1 MKIAIV
7 TGASSG
13 IGREFVKQMGHFYRN
28 LDEIWVIARR
38 EHRLQ
43 ELNQLSQVPIR
54 ILEGDLLCEDIYGKL
69 EKMLMEEAPD
79 VRMLVNGAGFGK
91 SGTVEEILREDKKSQ
106 LEMIGLNCTA
116 LSRMTFCCLP
126 YLSGGSRIIQ
136 MASAAAFSP
145 QPAFAVY
152 AATKAYVLSFSRSLG
167 AELRS
172 RGIYVTAVCP
182 GPVDTEFFQVS
193 GELENPLKKL
203 VKARPR
209 GVVRK
214 ALMDSRA
221 GKDISVYGLPMKCAH
236 LAAKL
241 CPHRLILRLMKPG
254 SRTRQTNGGE
264 QP

>member
-13 IGREFVKQMGHFYRN
+13 IGKEFVKQMGHFYQN

-43 ELNQLSQVPIR
+43 ELNQLSTVPIR
-54 ILEGDLLCEDIYGKL
+54 ILEGDLLGDYIYERL
-69 EKMLMEEAPD
+69 EKLLKEETPD
-79 VRMLVNGAGFGK
+79 IRMLVNGAGFGK
-91 SGTVEEILREDKKSQ
+91 SGTVEEILRENRDAQ
-106 LEMIGLNCTA
+106 LEMIDLNCTA
-116 LSRMTFCCLP
+116 LSRITFCCLP
-126 YLSGGSRIIQ
+126 YLSKGSRIIQ

-145 QPAFAVY
+145 QPSFAVY

-167 AELRS
+167 AELGS

-182 GPVDTEFFQVS
+182 GPVDTEFFQIS

-203 VKARPR
+203 VRVKAA

-214 ALMDSRA
+214 ALLDSRA

-236 LAAKL
+236 IASKL
-241 CPHRLILRLMKPG
+241 IPHHWIVNFMK
-254 SRTRQTNGGE
+254 R
-264 QP
+264 

>member
-13 IGREFVKQMGHFYRN
+13 IGREFVKQIGHFYQN

-43 ELNQLSQVPIR
+43 ELNQLSSVPIR
-54 ILEGDLLCEDIYGKL
+54 ILEGDLLHDHIYETL
-69 EKMLMEEAPD
+69 EKMLQEETPD
-79 VRMLVNGAGFGK
+79 IRMLVNGAGFGK
-91 SGTVEEILREDKKSQ
+91 SGTVEEILHENKAAQ

-126 YLSGGSRIIQ
+126 YLSGGSRILQ

-145 QPAFAVY
+145 QPSFAVY

-167 AELRS
+167 AELQG

-182 GPVDTEFFQVS
+182 GPVDTEFFRVS

-203 VKARPR
+203 VKVKAS

-214 ALMDSRA
+214 ALLDSRA
-221 GKDISVYGLPMKCAH
+221 GKDISVYGLPMKCAYI
-236 LAAKL
+236 ASKL
-241 CPHRLILRLMKPG
+241 IPHRLIMHFMK
-254 SRTRQTNGGE
+254 

>member
-38 EHRLQ
+38 GHRLQ
-43 ELNQLSQVPIR
+43 ELNQLSSIPVR
-54 ILEGDLLCEDIYGKL
+54 ILEGDLLREEVYEKL
-69 EKMLMEEAPD
+69 ETLLREETPD
-79 VRMLVNGAGFGK
+79 LRMLVNGAGFGK
-91 SGTVEEILREDKKSQ
+91 SGTVEQILGENKTAQ
-106 LEMIGLNCTA
+106 AEMIGLNCSA
-116 LSRMTFCCLP
+116 LSRVTFCCLP
-126 YLSGGSRIIQ
+126 YVSRGSRIIQ

-145 QPAFAVY
+145 QPSFAVY

-167 AELRS
+167 AELKS
-172 RGIYVTAVCP
+172 RGIHVTAVCP

-193 GELENPLKKL
+193 GELENPLKIV
-203 VKARPR
+203 VKVRPQ

-214 ALMDSRA
+214 ALLDSRA

-236 LAAKL
+236 AASKL
-241 CPHRLILRLMKPG
+241 LPHRLILAFMG
-254 SRTRQTNGGE
+254 GRT
-264 QP
+264 

>member
-38 EHRLQ
+38 GHRLQ
-43 ELNQLSQVPIR
+43 ELNQLSSVPVR
-54 ILEGDLLCEDIYGKL
+54 ILEGDLLREEVYEKL
-69 EKMLMEEAPD
+69 ETLLREETPD
-79 VRMLVNGAGFGK
+79 LRMLVNGAGFGK
-91 SGTVEEILREDKKSQ
+91 SGTVEQILVENKTAQ
-106 LEMIGLNCTA
+106 AEMIGLNCTA
-116 LSRMTFCCLP
+116 LSRVTFCCLP
-126 YLSGGSRIIQ
+126 YVSRGSRIIQ

-145 QPAFAVY
+145 QPSFAVY

-167 AELRS
+167 AELKS
-172 RGIYVTAVCP
+172 RGIHVTAVCP

-203 VKARPR
+203 VKVRPQR
-209 GVVRK
+209 VVRK
-214 ALMDSRA
+214 ALLDSRA

-236 LAAKL
+236 AASKL
-241 CPHRLILRLMKPG
+241 LPHRLILAFMG
-254 SRTRQTNGGE
+254 GRT
-264 QP
+264 

>member
-1 MKIAIV
+1 MKIAVV

-13 IGREFVKQMGHFYRN
+13 IGREFVKQMGHFYRD

-38 EHRLQ
+38 EHRLL
-43 ELNQLSQVPIR
+43 ELNQLSRVPIR
-54 ILEGDLLCEDIYGKL
+54 ILEGDLLEEEVYEKL
-69 EKMLMEEAPD
+69 EKLLQEEAPD
-79 VRMLVNGAGFGK
+79 IRMLVNGAGFGK
-91 SGTVEEILREDKKSQ
+91 SGTVEEILKEDSKTQ
-106 LEMIGLNCTA
+106 LEMIGLNC
-116 LSRMTFCCLP
+116 LSR
-126 YLSGGSRIIQ
+126 GSRIIQ

-167 AELRS
+167 AELKS

-193 GELENPLKKL
+193 GQLENPLKKL
-203 VKARPR
+203 VKVKAQ

-214 ALMDSRA
+214 ALLDSRR

-236 LAAKL
+236 TASKL
-241 CPHRLILRLMKPG
+241 LPHRLILKLMNPG
-254 SRTRQTNGGE
+254 
-264 QP
+264 